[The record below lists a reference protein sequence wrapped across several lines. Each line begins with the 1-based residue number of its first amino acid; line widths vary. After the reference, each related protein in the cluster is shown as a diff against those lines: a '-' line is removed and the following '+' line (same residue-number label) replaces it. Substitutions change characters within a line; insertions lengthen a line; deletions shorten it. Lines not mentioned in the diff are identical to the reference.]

1 MGKPKYEIGT
11 VVKYDGWLGKIKDR
25 TYDASALPNVYWK
38 YKIGNSWVEEKLLQQ
53 ADWRDIKD
61 LTKKENIN

>member
-11 VVKYDGWLGKIKDR
+11 VVKRDGWLGKIKDR
-25 TYDASALPNVYWK
+25 TYDANALPNVYWK

-61 LTKKENIN
+61 LTKKEN